1 MSSKCECFL
10 SQLHYLKWPPDCK
23 GLAHCPRAKKDEI
36 VGNIEAAVAAA
47 VRKTQ
52 GDKAN
57 EDKKKKSS
65 PTPPPCLAEPVQQQQ
80 AQLFKLFA
88 TKDLTTGDA
97 KIGPEAADE
106 LIAKDAEEIGE
117 SRVDTSAI
125 AKVAEIAE
133 PVPVAKVAVSA
144 AKKDKIVS
152 DIKVAA
158 VAAVQPE
165 PVQPEPVQL
174 LNLSNAEEEE
184 ITGNTKSAAQVFM
197 EEKVK
202 QTNAC
207 LRMKAKLALLEKE
220 VKLGHQVLAQTETL
234 LKSKEALLRRK
245 VRVTFNKCH
254 KFWRGNII
262 AMHKSFVD
270 EQVDAAKARLGLR
283 RFQFDISAMVD
294 IINNLAPEGR
304 YNSAKPPSPSMSTPR
319 PRFQTFAPRRRPPTS
334 PRRTRSLAVPAPPI
348 IIPVLD
354 ERSSAWYRGDL
365 CIVSHGDTIT
375 EDLCYNNPTQLKHPD
390 DEYLW
395 DDYFDFMSHE
405 EEAEAADDEC
415 DFICEGCDFGEADA
429 GCYYTEVNSAEDD
442 STRSYSES

>member
-1 MSSKCECFL
+1 MSSRCEC
-10 SQLHYLKWPPDCK
+10 KWLPWIPKCYGHCK
-23 GLAHCPRAKKDEI
+23 KAK
-36 VGNIEAAVAAA
+36 
-47 VRKTQ
+47 
-52 GDKAN
+52 
-57 EDKKKKSS
+57 
-65 PTPPPCLAEPVQQQQ
+65 PVQQQQ

-88 TKDLTTGDA
+88 TKDQTTGDA

-133 PVPVAKVAVSA
+133 PVPVAKVVVSA
-144 AKKDKIVS
+144 AKKVEGVEKKCECFKSQLHYLKWVPKCKGLAHCPRAKKDKIVS

-158 VAAVQPE
+158 VADVQL
-165 PVQPEPVQL
+165 EPVQL

-234 LKSKEALLRRK
+234 LKSKEALSRRK
-245 VRVTFNKCH
+245 VRVTFIKCH

-304 YNSAKPPSPSMSTPR
+304 YNSAKPPPSSTSTPR
-319 PRFQTFAPRRRPPTS
+319 PRFQTFAPRRSPPS
-334 PRRTRSLAVPAPPI
+334 PRRTRSLAIPAPPI

-354 ERSSAWYRGDL
+354 DKSSAWYRGDL

-375 EDLCYNNPTQLKHPD
+375 EDLCYDNPTQLKHPD

-395 DDYFDFMSHE
+395 DDYFDFMSYE
-405 EEAEAADDEC
+405 EEAEAADAEC
-415 DFICEGCDFGEADA
+415 DFICEDCDFGDADVV
-429 GCYYTEVNSAEDD
+429 YYCAEGGDGDFADGDDYDEVIFAEDD
-442 STRSYSES
+442 SARSYSD